1 MNPRTEL
8 LSSVFTRRHAA
19 GVLLGTLGG
28 AAAGSLTWAQTT
40 PQPKE
45 EGPCTSP
52 NQARTAI
59 HYDLDFKASPER
71 FYEAIL
77 DEKQFAAF
85 SGMAAKIDR
94 VAGGAFT
101 MFGAL
106 IEGRTVE
113 LVPNER
119 IVQAWRPAHWDAGV
133 YSIVRF
139 ELKPATAGTSL
150 SFDHIGFPVGDYD
163 HLDWGWK
170 NHYWEPLA
178 KYFA

>member
-1 MNPRTEL
+1 MNPRTDVASL
-8 LSSVFTRRHAA
+8 FTRRHAA
-19 GVLLGTLGG
+19 GVLVGALGA
-28 AAAGSLTWAQTT
+28 AAAGSLSWAQTA

-45 EGPCTSP
+45 EAPCASP
-52 NQARTAI
+52 NQTRTAI

-85 SGMAAKIDR
+85 SGMAAAIDR
-94 VAGGAFT
+94 APGGAFK

-106 IEGRTVE
+106 IEGRNVE
-113 LVPNER
+113 LVPNQR

-139 ELKPATAGTSL
+139 ELKAAAGGASL
-150 SFDHIGFPVGDYD
+150 SFDHIGFPAGDHD
-163 HLDWGWK
+163 SLDAGWQS
-170 NHYWEPLA
+170 HYWAPLR
-178 KYFA
+178 KYFG